1 MGLGKNTKSLI
12 KEVSNELTVILDQLP
27 VKVIVSDYEG
37 MVLYANNFI
46 REQLNLTNEKILGK
60 PIWILNR
67 DPEAGKKI
75 FFERISNLKES
86 EVYSYHAEAN
96 LRPDKSKWLDINVR
110 PLKISGLDDVI
121 IWVASDIDFIKL
133 MEKDLARSNARYQ
146 AIFETATE
154 GIFIADK
161 RWTIRNTNPALE
173 KMFGYKSNE
182 LIGKKVSKLIPCL
195 EDILNKL
202 RQDHQNDTDIKKSF
216 FGLRRQFQ
224 GQKRNEFFFPIELNV
239 NEVQLTEESFYTG
252 LIKDIS
258 LSRELE
264 KQVLAIA
271 ESERF
276 KIGQELHDGVGQMLS
291 AINLMIKTL
300 SRKLRSN
307 ELPGA
312 DELDEI
318 TDMVKEADEEVR
330 QLSHGFAHIELEKE
344 GLPVALKRMCER
356 FRNFTKTDCQFIC
369 SSKLN
374 VKDRMTSLHL
384 FRIVQEA
391 VKNAIKH
398 GKANK
403 ILVKLQSGE
412 EFIILSIED
421 NGIGLFEEPNDHK
434 FKGMGLKTMRYR
446 AELLGGNFEIGKNVK
461 GWTQV
466 KCSIPLNG
474 NEKNT
479 VQNHV

>member
-1 MGLGKNTKSLI
+1 M
-12 KEVSNELTVILDQLP
+12 SNELTLILDQLP

-37 MVLYANNFI
+37 NVLYINNFI
-46 REQLNLTNEKILGK
+46 REELDLANEKILGE

-67 DPEAGKKI
+67 DPVAGRNK
-75 FFERISNLKES
+75 FFKSISKLQLN
-86 EVYSYHAEAN
+86 EVYSYHTEAN
-96 LRPDKSKWLDINVR
+96 LRPGTSKWLDINVR
-110 PLKISGLDDVI
+110 PLRISGQEEVI

-146 AIFETATE
+146 AIFDTATE

-161 RWTIRNTNPALE
+161 RWTIRNINPALE
-173 KMFGYKSNE
+173 KMFGYKREE
-182 LIGKKVSKLIPCL
+182 LIGQKVSKLIPCI

-202 RQDHQNDTDIKKSF
+202 RVDHDNDTDLKKSF

-224 GQKRNEFFFPIELNV
+224 GQKRDESFFPIELNV
-239 NEVQLTEESFYTG
+239 NEVQQSEESFYTG

-318 TDMVKEADEEVR
+318 QEMVKEADEEVR

-344 GLPVALKRMCER
+344 GLKVALKRMCER

-369 SSKLN
+369 SSKLKIN
-374 VKDRMTSLHL
+374 DRMTSLHL

-391 VKNAIKH
+391 VK
-398 GKANK
+398 
-403 ILVKLQSGE
+403 
-412 EFIILSIED
+412 
-421 NGIGLFEEPNDHK
+421 
-434 FKGMGLKTMRYR
+434 
-446 AELLGGNFEIGKNVK
+446 
-461 GWTQV
+461 
-466 KCSIPLNG
+466 
-474 NEKNT
+474 
-479 VQNHV
+479 